1 MLLGVN
7 WDLWGSLG
15 VYRSLVGR
23 WVLLLTSNG
32 HVHGAYRRALV
43 SGISTIITIQSTE
56 YAAVCAQKDPNSHQY
71 VGVSDHNR
79 SDHISLVFDRLT
91 ANNGHIRQ
99 IIQ

>member
-1 MLLGVN
+1 MGVK
-7 WDLWGSLG
+7 WDLWGSVG
-15 VYRSLVGR
+15 VYRSLVAH
-23 WVLLLTSNG
+23 WVLVQASNG
-32 HVHGAYRRALV
+32 HVYGAYRRALV

>member
-1 MLLGVN
+1 MGVK
-7 WDLWGSLG
+7 WDLWGSVG

-56 YAAVCAQKDPNSHQY
+56 YVHRRTQIVTNTWGQVTTTVRTIFPWY
-71 VGVSDHNR
+71 
-79 SDHISLVFDRLT
+79 LT
-91 ANNGHIRQ
+91 V
-99 IIQ
+99 